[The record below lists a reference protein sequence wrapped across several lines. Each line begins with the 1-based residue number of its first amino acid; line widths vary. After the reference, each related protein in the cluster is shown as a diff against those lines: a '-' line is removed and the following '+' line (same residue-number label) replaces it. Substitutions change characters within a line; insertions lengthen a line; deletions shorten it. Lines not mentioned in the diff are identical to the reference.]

1 MYRGSAALTSPP
13 PGVVA
18 ADVEGSS
25 SADSSGDHHHYHC
38 GAGGSHDND
47 HYPAEADPPLLLPGN
62 ASASSASDATMMAA
76 SYGQAQERAERRRR
90 RAALKQKR
98 SSSGVGAGTRSMSS
112 SAHHTSSS
120 SGGLP
125 INRYRRSR
133 NGRRGGLK
141 GGGGRLGVNSDAVVR
156 LMLIGFFLFLLCTMA
171 MYRLLSSDRRVTAA
185 GIHHGDLTD
194 ELPSEPH
201 LGGGGGGEGN
211 LRSGGGAG
219 GGGGGDDGNPYL
231 AAQRQRKRKNR
242 GGLMNRVNS
251 ATSWLANL
259 PFAGSAGTYPKPSP
273 ESMGAV
279 GDKTKRYYEL
289 RKEIDEILPIDPD
302 RTRRR
307 VRNELRRNTYESMRP
322 EELPYDVNNCPL
334 YPPDGYPY
342 AWSAMDL
349 VENWPPD
356 DPTPRSKIYNGICVF
371 DYETELEKA
380 KIYRAAEVPF
390 VVRDDPQ
397 VLRTAER
404 WNHPGYMLNMLSD
417 TPHRTEY
424 SPNNHFMYW
433 MAENPNK
440 KRKKF
445 AQQLGRGGRPKWP
458 TPPEGWKPPTKLL
471 RMPYEEWVGHANTTD
486 DKLGPDMPH
495 WYYRLIGCGAQGRC
509 DKDSSEYLF
518 DEMPFFQPRDGGL
531 YIVEPQRQ
539 KGIHC
544 RFGMKGVIAENH
556 FDGSRNSIAVLGGER
571 RYILAHPE
579 QCPNLALYPKE
590 HPSARHSAVDWSDPD
605 LDTYP
610 EFVDARA
617 NEVILQAGDV
627 LYLPTNWFHFIVSL
641 TMNFQCNTRSGI
653 SSHYMQPMKDCGFF

>member
-1 MYRGSAALTSPP
+1 MTSKMLYRGSAAAAASAAP

-25 SADSSGDHHHYHC
+25 SADSADHHHHDVISSSYGYGGG
-38 GAGGSHDND
+38 GARNH
-47 HYPAEADPPLLLPGN
+47 HPAAAADPPLPVE
-62 ASASSASDATMMAA
+62 ASVAMAV

-90 RAALKQKR
+90 LKQKR
-98 SSSGVGAGTRSMSS
+98 SSSGLSP
-112 SAHHTSSS
+112 SAHHTGSHSPTTCSS

-133 NGRRGGLK
+133 NGRRGL
-141 GGGGRLGVNSDAVVR
+141 GGGGGVGVNSDAVVR

-171 MYRLLSSDRRVTAA
+171 MYRLLASDGNGS

-194 ELPSEPH
+194 ELPSE
-201 LGGGGGGEGN
+201 GN
-211 LRSGGGAG
+211 LRSGGGG
-219 GGGGGDDGNPYL
+219 GGAGDDGNPYL
-231 AAQRQRKRKNR
+231 AAQRQRKRKNQR
-242 GGLMNRVNS
+242 RGLMNRVNS
-251 ATSWLANL
+251 AASWLANL
-259 PFAGSAGTYPKPSP
+259 PFAGSARTYPKPCP
-273 ESMGAV
+273 ESMEGI
-279 GDKTKRYYEL
+279 GDKTRRYFDL
-289 RKEIDEILPIDPD
+289 RKEIDEILPVDPE

-307 VRNELRRNTYESMRP
+307 VRDELRRNKYESMKP

-334 YPPDGYPY
+334 YPPEGYPY

-356 DPTPRSKIYNGICVF
+356 DPTPRPKIYNGICVF

-380 KIYRAAEVPF
+380 KIYREAEVPF

-424 SPNNHFMYW
+424 SPDNHFMYW

-440 KRKKF
+440 KKKRF
-445 AQQLGRGGRPKWP
+445 AQQQLGRGGRPKWP
-458 TPPEGWKPPTKLL
+458 TPPEGWKPPTKML

-531 YIVEPQRQ
+531 YIVEPPRQ

-556 FDGSRNSIAVLGGER
+556 FDGSRNAIAVLGGER

-605 LDTYP
+605 LETYP

-627 LYLPTNWFHFIVSL
+627 LYL
-641 TMNFQCNTRSGI
+641 
-653 SSHYMQPMKDCGFF
+653 